1 MDAKAVANEIYLRHS
16 MSVTEEQVLHAQ
28 AWLQDELKL
37 TETQSVTEKKTENT
51 APATPPVNVPPDGGG
66 RVGAVLAGVE
76 TTPASPSKE
85 AEVKLIIPEGMPETP
100 PIPFIDGLIRRG
112 YHNRDDLEAFMKEK
126 FKGKAYRDDVR
137 ERLQLFRARQPPF
150 NDIAFTP
157 PVIPPP
163 TPPVTTPPS
172 RHNPEN
178 TGISP
183 GTGGVGGGVGGGVA
197 GGVPAA
203 SEQPTDLPDVLKAA
217 RALTDEQAISSLQ
230 TGFLTAFQQPLS
242 RSMMRPIN
250 IPQSNFPKC

>member
-28 AWLQDELKL
+28 AWLQEELKL
-37 TETQSVTEKKTENT
+37 NETPPATEKKAEVT
-51 APATPPVNVPPDGGG
+51 APATLPVTPPVQPTAPVQPPVTPPVNVPPDGGG

-85 AEVKLIIPEGMPETP
+85 ADVKLIIPEGVPETP

-150 NDIAFTP
+150 NDIPVTPPPTP
-157 PVIPPP
+157 PVTPP
-163 TPPVTTPPS
+163 TIPPVTTPPS

-178 TGISP
+178 TSI
-183 GTGGVGGGVGGGVA
+183 
-197 GGVPAA
+197 
-203 SEQPTDLPDVLKAA
+203 
-217 RALTDEQAISSLQ
+217 
-230 TGFLTAFQQPLS
+230 
-242 RSMMRPIN
+242 
-250 IPQSNFPKC
+250 